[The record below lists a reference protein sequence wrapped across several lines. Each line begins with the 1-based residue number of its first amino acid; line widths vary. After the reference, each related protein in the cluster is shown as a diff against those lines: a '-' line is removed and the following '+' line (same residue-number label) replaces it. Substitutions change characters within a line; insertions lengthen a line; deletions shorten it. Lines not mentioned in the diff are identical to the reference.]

1 MIVDPSQTEPGNIYK
16 LLIGSITPRPIAFV
30 STISK
35 EGVNNLAPF
44 SFFTGVSANPPVIG
58 FSPMINMEGRMRDSR
73 LNSESYEEFVVN
85 VVSEDIAEQMNATAV
100 DVPPDVDE
108 FKLSGLTPAPC
119 NIVRAPRVKEARISM
134 ECKLIQVVEIGKE
147 KLAGAFVMG
156 EIVQFHIADEIF
168 DNYRIDADKL
178 NTVGR
183 MGGMSYTRTNDRFDL
198 PRPSLEEAM
207 AKLTH
212 S

>member
-1 MIVDPSQTEPGNIYK
+1 MIVDPAQTAPGNIYK

-30 STISK
+30 STVNKDGI
-35 EGVNNLAPF
+35 NNLAPY

-58 FSPMINMEGRMRDSR
+58 FSPMINMEGRLRDSR
-73 LNSESYEEFVVN
+73 LNIEAYEEFVVN

-100 DVPPDVDE
+100 DVPPEVDE
-108 FKLSGLTPAPC
+108 FELSGLTPVPC
-119 NIVRAPRVKEARISM
+119 NIVKAPRVKEARISM
-134 ECKLIQVVEIGKE
+134 ECKLVQVVELSKE
-147 KLAGAFVMG
+147 KLSGAFVMG

-183 MGGMSYTRTNDRFDL
+183 MGGISYTRTTDRFDL
-198 PRPSLEEAM
+198 QRPDLEEVM
-207 AKLTH
+207 KKFT
-212 S
+212 